1 MRHVVWKNHKSFVR
15 NIIFLI
21 LGVFLGFFFCIT
33 NYGVQIDSLIDKN
46 EKLTLEIK
54 NYQIENNSLKN
65 EIEQRKQN
73 KLIRSIK
80 FHINEKLDS
89 FSETEL
95 LEKLID
101 ETYFLIGKEIEDII
115 KSPDFI
121 YQLLNQRV
129 YEVEDKSFEIRVK
142 FIYIQSTTEIWISV
156 DEQ

>member
-1 MRHVVWKNHKSFVR
+1 MRHIVWKNHKGFVR
-15 NIIFLI
+15 YIVFLI
-21 LGVFLGFFFCIT
+21 LGVYLGFFFCIT
-33 NYGVQIDSLIDKN
+33 NYGGQLDSLLDKN
-46 EKLTLEIK
+46 KKLTLEIK
-54 NYQIENNSLKN
+54 NYQIENDSLKN

-80 FHINEKLDS
+80 FHINEDLDS

-115 KSPDFI
+115 ESPDFI
-121 YQLLNQRV
+121 YQLLNHRV
-129 YEVEDKSFEIRVK
+129 YEVEDKSFEIGVK

-156 DEQ
+156 EEQ